1 MSQRRVLQGR
11 PGPGRRGRGRAG
23 AQPLTCRPRA
33 AARSVRTVPERPDA
47 LRTGGGRAVGEA
59 AEHRDAAGRRYG
71 TGRWGRL
78 WVPGAA
84 PGASPGAAAVLS
96 VLFRAPLSGR
106 GLAAP
111 FCSKETFSARSAS
124 SARPRPRVRDAG
136 TAMQCGSP
144 GAGGSAERHAA
155 RARGTA
161 VR

>member
-71 TGRWGRL
+71 TGRWGR
-78 WVPGAA
+78 PRG
-84 PGASPGAAAVLS
+84 PRSGSGCFS
-96 VLFRAPLSGR
+96 RGR
-106 GLAAP
+106 GRIKR
-111 FCSKETFSARSAS
+111 FIS
-124 SARPRPRVRDAG
+124 
-136 TAMQCGSP
+136 
-144 GAGGSAERHAA
+144 GSAIRLRSR
-155 RARGTA
+155 RAFLL
-161 VR
+161 